1 MKVHF
6 LALAIIV
13 STASNA
19 QASTC
24 SKLHSLERQPHPTC
38 HHQSIA
44 LVPETCSTLNN
55 SIPKKALKSFNL
67 EALATKRCPLVS
79 LGTKESKCRSIRG
92 TSLIDPQCPHV
103 ELSALK
109 TKMFNKSLNI
119 QKLAT
124 KRSPVLSLEQERREC
139 RSIRGTSL
147 IDPQSPYAQHTA
159 SVSKKVTKP
168 LKVHSDSLISRT
180 SNSKKVADKAILPLS
195 SPRGGLLA
203 LEPTGRSTCPK
214 VNILKATSKG
224 NSDGNV
230 KKSKKSTCK
239 AHIQPVFPVKA

>member
-6 LALAIIV
+6 LALVIIV
-13 STASNA
+13 SAASNA

-24 SKLHSLERQPHPTC
+24 SKLHSLERQPHLTC
-38 HHQSIA
+38 HHQSNA

-67 EALATKRCPLVS
+67 EAMATKRCPVVP
-79 LGTKESKCRSIRG
+79 LGTKKSKCRSIRG
-92 TSLIDPQCPHV
+92 TSLLDPQCPHA
-103 ELSALK
+103 EPSALK
-109 TKMFNKSLNI
+109 PKTFNKSLNI
-119 QKLAT
+119 QTLAT
-124 KRSPVLSLEQERREC
+124 KRSLFLSLEQERREC

-147 IDPQSPYAQHTA
+147 IDPQSPYAQPTA
-159 SVSKKVTKP
+159 SVSKKVFKP
-168 LKVHSDSLISRT
+168 LKVHSDSPISRT
-180 SNSKKVADKAILPLS
+180 SNSKKAADKAILPLS
-195 SPRGGLLA
+195 SPSGGLLA
-203 LEPTGRSTCPK
+203 LEPTGRSTCPE
-214 VNILKATSKG
+214 VNILKAASKG